1 MSVISFVALGLT
13 LLFIVIAYA
22 VYTSVIQAKNY
33 ADTQLSNI
41 DIQLRR
47 RLDTIPNLLKT
58 ARKFMTHE
66 QDLIKEVTE
75 LRSQAAGTPA
85 DAAPEKA
92 FDINNKLASKM
103 GSLMVSVENY
113 PDLKSDS
120 VVQKAMSDLS
130 LIEEDI
136 SASRR
141 LYNNAVLDF
150 NNKFDI
156 FPYSIVASMLNY
168 ERMVPYQDADPQ
180 KIAQSINVDDHL

>member
-1 MSVISFVALGLT
+1 MSVISFVALGFT

-92 FDINNKLASKM
+92 F
-103 GSLMVSVENY
+103 
-113 PDLKSDS
+113 
-120 VVQKAMSDLS
+120 
-130 LIEEDI
+130 
-136 SASRR
+136 
-141 LYNNAVLDF
+141 
-150 NNKFDI
+150 
-156 FPYSIVASMLNY
+156 
-168 ERMVPYQDADPQ
+168 
-180 KIAQSINVDDHL
+180 